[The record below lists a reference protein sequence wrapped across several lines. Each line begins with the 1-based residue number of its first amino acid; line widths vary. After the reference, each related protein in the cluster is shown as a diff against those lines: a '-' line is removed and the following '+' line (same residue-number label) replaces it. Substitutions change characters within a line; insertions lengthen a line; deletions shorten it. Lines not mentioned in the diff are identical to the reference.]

1 MAPVRDPLL
10 GAAQSPA
17 VAVRHRPGAERA
29 GIGPRARLRECERA
43 EHPSRRE
50 LRHEPPSLLLGAER
64 EDRER
69 RGARVHGHGDADAR
83 VGARQLFEHEDV
95 RDEIRAR
102 SAELLRH
109 AHAEQAELAQLREQ
123 RPRERVVAVPR
134 GRVRH
139 DLRVGHV
146 AGECLDR
153 ALLRRRGEVHRV
165 ASIVVAHAPVTRV
178 FPAARAPVAAA
189 AGATSPT
196 RQDHTVAPA
205 AVRRG
210 GLADGVDGYQLRRR
224 RYDGPKR
231 RRAVRRMPSAES
243 RRRSRRGLSSAHRTA
258 DAAGPRVA

>member
-29 GIGPRARLRECERA
+29 GIGPGARLRECERA

-139 DLRVGHV
+139 DLRGGHF
-146 AGECLDR
+146 AGERLDR

-165 ASIVVAHAPVTRV
+165 ASIVVAHAPGTRV
-178 FPAARAPVAAA
+178 FLLLAAC
-189 AGATSPT
+189 
-196 RQDHTVAPA
+196 TVVDGKITLWHRA
-205 AVRRG
+205 AVQRG
-210 GLADGVDGYQLRRR
+210 GLADGVDGFSSAGGGTTARNAVAPCGGCRRR
-224 RYDGPKR
+224 RAG
-231 RRAVRRMPSAES
+231 A
-243 RRRSRRGLSSAHRTA
+243 
-258 DAAGPRVA
+258 AAGAG